1 MLFIDEFMNFEFSR
15 FDMDG
20 LVLDTESIYTKVQDT
35 IAGEVGKTFGWDL
48 KAKIMGMKGVDACQC
63 IVRDT
68 S

>member
-1 MLFIDEFMNFEFSR
+1 
-15 FDMDG
+15 MDG